1 LIEFNSTRKRMTVV
15 IKDEKGNIKVLCK
28 GADSVLQKL
37 LARKTKEQIEIENKT
52 NEFLESYA

>member
-1 LIEFNSTRKRMTVV
+1 MTVV